1 MLIST
6 YLSLLYHENLL
17 GLAFAIPRFHKAWNT
32 RVQIFSLLQGSEA
45 QRTTDLLLLRFSSH
59 WPHPLS
65 FNRFAFA
72 AHAALPLFT
81 FCLFPHGQ
89 NVRPLLF
96 SVPVSPLQLFVPLY
110 RHILKSLLISFITF
124 PGSRR
129 TFEAS
134 PLQNLHQEFPPRLS
148 LSPSECFRA
157 LNRFDLL
164 LRLFWVSTKKTSY
177 DFPDLLCVLEFFLF
191 SPIY

>member
-1 MLIST
+1 MSSVFQSLSFVHWTQLHVYSQKLYLIFSLAFSAYPYT
-6 YLSLLYHENLL
+6 RPYTLYSPCIILYVNFDLLSLLYHENLL

-81 FCLFPHGQ
+81 FCLFPHVQ
-89 NVRPLLF
+89 NVRLLLYLCSRF
-96 SVPVSPLQLFVPLY
+96 SASAFCPFVPA
-110 RHILKSLLISFITF
+110 HS
-124 PGSRR
+124 
-129 TFEAS
+129 
-134 PLQNLHQEFPPRLS
+134 
-148 LSPSECFRA
+148 
-157 LNRFDLL
+157 
-164 LRLFWVSTKKTSY
+164 
-177 DFPDLLCVLEFFLF
+177 
-191 SPIY
+191 

>member
-1 MLIST
+1 M
-6 YLSLLYHENLL
+6 
-17 GLAFAIPRFHKAWNT
+17 
-32 RVQIFSLLQGSEA
+32 QIFSLLQGSEA

-81 FCLFPHGQ
+81 FCLFPHVQ
-89 NVRPLLF
+89 NVRLF
-96 SVPVSPLQLFVPLY
+96 FIYVPVSPLRLFVPLY

-129 TFEAS
+129 TFEAP
-134 PLQNLHQEFPPRLS
+134 PLQILPQEFPPRLS
-148 LSPSECFRA
+148 LSPSEYFPRA
-157 LNRFDLL
+157 EPLRSFTETFLSLHQENL
-164 LRLFWVSTKKTSY
+164 LRFSRSTLRSGVLSLFTYILAPYVYFVNS
-177 DFPDLLCVLEFFLF
+177 FFKYFIFYLYILF
-191 SPIY
+191 SQNEA

>member
-1 MLIST
+1 M
-6 YLSLLYHENLL
+6 
-17 GLAFAIPRFHKAWNT
+17 
-32 RVQIFSLLQGSEA
+32 QIFSLLQGSEA

-81 FCLFPHGQ
+81 FCLFPHVQ
-89 NVRPLLF
+89 NVRLLLYLCSRF
-96 SVPVSPLQLFVPLY
+96 SASAFVPLY

-129 TFEAS
+129 TFEAP
-134 PLQNLHQEFPPRLS
+134 PLQILPQEFPPRLS
-148 LSPSECFRA
+148 LSPSEYFPRA
-157 LNRFDLL
+157 EPLRSFTETFLSLHQENL
-164 LRLFWVSTKKTSY
+164 LRFSRSTLRSGVLSLFTYILAPSIYFVNSFFE
-177 DFPDLLCVLEFFLF
+177 DFIFYLYILF
-191 SPIY
+191 SQNEA